1 MTDLVAK
8 LKEYLSLYG
17 LDVVAAAA
25 ILIVGRW
32 GAKIVQKVVRRL
44 MLRSKV
50 EETLVGFVSN
60 MAYIAMLAFVVVAAL
75 GKLGIQ
81 TTSFI
86 AVLGAAGLA
95 VGLALQGSLSNF
107 AAGVLMIIFRP
118 FKVGDFIEAAGKSG
132 IVDSIEIFT
141 TNIKTPDN
149 KLITIP
155 NSKITG
161 DSITNFTANQT
172 RRLDLVVGVGPSQS
186 LDKAEK
192 AIEAVLAADQRI
204 LKDPSPTISVL
215 EMAADNSFKL
225 AVRPWTKTERCSDV
239 QSDMIKAIKQR
250 LDADGISGSSV
261 Q

>member
-1 MTDLVAK
+1 MTDIVAK

-17 LDVVAAAA
+17 LDVVAAVA
-25 ILIVGRW
+25 ILILGRW

-141 TNIKTPDN
+141 TNIMTPDN

-161 DSITNFTANQT
+161 DSITNFTANET
-172 RRLDLVVGVGPSQS
+172 RRVDLVVGVSGSQN
-186 LDKAEK
+186 LDKVKK
-192 AIEAVLAADQRI
+192 AIETALAADKRI
-204 LKDPSPTISVL
+204 LKDPPATIGVL
-215 EMAADNSFKL
+215 ELAADNSVKL
-225 AVRPWTKTERCSDV
+225 AVRAWTKTEHYWAVYFDT
-239 QSDMIKAIKQR
+239 IEAIKQR
-250 LDADGISGSSV
+250 FEAQGISV
-261 Q
+261 AAP